1 MPSPNIICEFC
12 QSPHRKD
19 VYGIHVKAKH
29 AKELAVIILDEWKNC
44 STGTLKGMQ
53 RGLKEV
59 NPIWS
64 KRDPCEC
71 WIFGVKPA
79 YFREEDSWGAYSRV
93 SDNIEEHG
101 KFLLEICG
109 HIPFL
114 DYLKTEKVWVPKPS
128 EMERLEKE
136 LSKVKDAA
144 EQREKQLETSVE
156 YLTDRLH
163 RMENQ
168 DMDLVE
174 ETNARYKSSQEYLA
188 AAKNEIKRLKEQYET
203 KLYDT
208 KEEGEANWI
217 NALAKSREVE
227 QKYDLLYDDYIKVK
241 ATIKKEAQKMMD
253 RDIEKKKAEKEK
265 EKKKAKEAAKKAKEK
280 EKKEKAKKK
289 VEELMKEHSESSSDS
304 DSDSD

>member
-19 VYGIHVKAKH
+19 VYAIHVKAKH
-29 AKELAVIILDEWKNC
+29 AKELAAILLDEWRTC

-71 WIFGVKPA
+71 WIFGVKPS
-79 YFREEDSWGAYSRV
+79 YFREEDPWGAYSRV

-114 DYLKTEKVWVPKPS
+114 DYLKTEKEWVPKPTEIS
-128 EMERLEKE
+128 RLNKELERVNEESKEKE
-136 LSKVKDAA
+136 DKLNS
-144 EQREKQLETSVE
+144 TIE
-156 YLTDRLH
+156 YLTDRIH

-168 DMDLVE
+168 DMELVE
-174 ETNARYKSSQEYLA
+174 ETNAKYKASQEYLQS
-188 AAKNEIKRLKEQYET
+188 AKNEIKRLKEQYET
-203 KLYDT
+203 KLSDT

-265 EKKKAKEAAKKAKEK
+265 EKKKAKEAAKKAKQE
-280 EKKEKAKKK
+280 AKKAEK
-289 VEELMKEHSESSSDS
+289 LKKKAAKDSDSDSSSDS
-304 DSDSD
+304 DSD